1 MPAVAVIRKRLVLFI
16 RIRFKGYLDG
26 LNVSI
31 VLTLNGTLRLELYV
45 RGQNLRRR
53 DHIH

>member
-26 LNVSI
+26 LNVKYSI
-31 VLTLNGTLRLELYV
+31 NPKWYFKTRVIYKRTELAEE
-45 RGQNLRRR
+45 R
-53 DHIH
+53 